1 MTKSRVPAS
10 RRRRMQRALS
20 KLRPIERDVLALSSS
35 EGLGVAEIAMRLGI
49 PVEAAQRHLADALCR
64 LDRLLERRE
73 RGWWWPW

>member
-20 KLRPIERDVLALSSS
+20 QLRPIERDVLALSSS